1 MGYKPS
7 KKGIQ
12 ELETGANL
20 TPMMNLIML
29 LIPCL
34 LMSTVFIEIT
44 VLNVAAPSIGAPGG
58 ASDTPPQNDKPPLN
72 LTVTI
77 TSKGYTVA
85 GSGGVLGAEVKEG
98 EESKGPTIPIKEASV
113 NCSQYIDTVPVPRDK
128 NRDRKPCT
136 KDEAAQ
142 NVHRTFWIYDNEALQ
157 KKLIE
162 IKDAYEDE
170 ERIIISA
177 EQDVHYEAVIHVI
190 DVSRQVKDP
199 ASGEVR
205 ELFPEVVISPGFM

>member
-1 MGYKPS
+1 MGYKA
-7 KKGIQ
+7 KKGVS
-12 ELETGANL
+12 ELGGGADM

-58 ASDTPPQNDKPPLN
+58 GDSSTPPPDKPPLN

-85 GSGGVLGAEVKEG
+85 GAGGVLGAEVKEG
-98 EESKGPTIPIKEASV
+98 EESTGPTIPIKEEKV
-113 NCSQYIDTVPVPRDK
+113 NCAKYIGTVPVPRDRNK
-128 NRDRKPCT
+128 DRPPCT
-136 KDEAAQ
+136 KEEGTN
-142 NVHRTFWIYDNEALQ
+142 NVMKSFWVYDNDALQ
-157 KKLIE
+157 KKLLE
-162 IKDAYEDE
+162 IKEAYDEE

-177 EQDVHYEAVIHVI
+177 EKDVHYEAIVHVI
-190 DVSRQVKDP
+190 DASRQYKDP
-199 ASGEVR
+199 ATEEIH
-205 ELFPEVVISPGFM
+205 ELFPEVVISPGLM